1 MHKLKPEIFLVPVI
15 ALVLIIWMF
24 NYLLSKADKKE
35 FFKQIVYKILIL
47 AFLLN
52 FAWEVIQIPLF
63 KNAGSSKHIVFC
75 AVASVADTIMV
86 LLIYFGFALIYKNPV
101 WVTQI
106 TIPRILLLML
116 TGGIGAVAAE
126 IRNLSAGSWAYS
138 KSMPII
144 PFLNVGLSPVL
155 QFMLLPA
162 IIFYLGFKIKK
173 EL

>member
-1 MHKLKPEIFLVPVI
+1 
-15 ALVLIIWMF
+15 
-24 NYLLSKADKKE
+24 
-35 FFKQIVYKILIL
+35 
-47 AFLLN
+47 
-52 FAWEVIQIPLF
+52 
-63 KNAGSSKHIVFC
+63 
-75 AVASVADTIMV
+75 
-86 LLIYFGFALIYKNPV
+86 
-101 WVTQI
+101 
-106 TIPRILLLML
+106 ML